1 MNILKPLAALVMMAG
16 PAVAQDHSG
25 HTMQGAMPGHM
36 AAMDKMMSSMEG
48 MKTTG
53 NADADFL
60 IMMIPHHQSAIDMAE
75 VELEHGSDAET
86 RKMAEQIID
95 AQKGEIAEMREML
108 QRMGVEAPE

>member
-1 MNILKPLAALVMMAG
+1 MNILKPLAALLLIAG

-25 HTMQGAMPGHM
+25 HDMQGAMPGHM
-36 AAMDKMMSSMEG
+36 AAMDKMMNAMDGME
-48 MKTTG
+48 TTG

-86 RKMAEQIID
+86 REMAQQIID
-95 AQKGEIAEMREML
+95 AQKGEIAEMRAML
-108 QRMGVEAPE
+108 QRMGVETPE